1 MPLLHEIL
9 GNMCIAIACFAS
21 FDVIN
26 FQINLTFLIKPFFNM
41 TKMSRP
47 KLNIL
52 RIKRAFKVKWKAF
65 FIMSKRFSF
74 AICAFNKNI
83 SEAAAVLG
91 YLTKKSGSSFR
102 CLFSA
107 HFFYENFQ
115 YLILF
120 FLQWL
125 TGKKEDEKKIQK
137 SKYKF
142 FILSNQAV
150 FSS

>member
-1 MPLLHEIL
+1 MLERYAKFWIFRKVSGNSFPTTFCVWFLKKKFLMLYSINWPNVIVWMPLLHEIL

-83 SEAAAVLG
+83 S
-91 YLTKKSGSSFR
+91 
-102 CLFSA
+102 
-107 HFFYENFQ
+107 
-115 YLILF
+115 
-120 FLQWL
+120 
-125 TGKKEDEKKIQK
+125 
-137 SKYKF
+137 
-142 FILSNQAV
+142 
-150 FSS
+150 